1 MHWAEMFIH
10 DLPYPILALE
20 HSALVFGG
28 LLIYLLLTRIG
39 QQRRPPASAIAW
51 VMGIGLF
58 PYVGIPLFL
67 LFGMRKFPRPV
78 RKPRLQKA
86 NGAATE
92 APQWAT
98 GLLAAMDMPSACGN
112 REIVFHED
120 GAASKAALLALIE
133 GAAQRIDLCSFILAP
148 DEVGQE
154 LVAALGRA
162 AARGVKVRVLLDTVG
177 GLQKSRRHIPQL
189 RAAGITVRWFM
200 PLLHN
205 PLKGRSNLR
214 NHRKM
219 VIADGVR
226 LWSGGRNLAVE
237 YFVDRPGC
245 PAWVD
250 LSFEVRGPLAGQ
262 ALALFER
269 DWKMPGG
276 MGQNRIVVEEA
287 PPPAH
292 NGRAQLVPSGP
303 DLADDTLYDL
313 LLTSAYQAKRRI
325 VAVTPYFVP
334 DEALLLA
341 WGMACR
347 RGVDF
352 TLLLPQRS
360 NHRLADL
367 AREQALRELAHAG
380 ARVMLYPG
388 MIHAKAV
395 IVDEELALCG
405 SANLDGRSLFLNFE
419 LMTAFYGSAE
429 IDWLMTWV
437 ARHTARAKRHRPR
450 APSWRRDL
458 VEGLART
465 VAFQL

>member
-1 MHWAEMFIH
+1 MFH
-10 DLPYPILALE
+10 DLPYPVLALE
-20 HSALVFGG
+20 HSALVLGG
-28 LLIYLLLTRIG
+28 LLVYFLLTKIG

-51 VMGIGLF
+51 VMVIGLF

-67 LFGMRKFPRPV
+67 LFGLRKFPRP
-78 RKPRLQKA
+78 RRLPHLRQ
-86 NGAATE
+86 
-92 APQWAT
+92 APGGLEHPVWAT
-98 GLLAAMDMPSACGN
+98 RLLAAMDMPPVSSN
-112 REIVFHED
+112 PEIIFHED
-120 GAASKAALLALIE
+120 GLASKAALLALIE
-133 GAAQRIDLCSFILAP
+133 GATQEIALCSFILAP

-154 LVAALGRA
+154 LVAALGSA
-162 AARGVKVRVLLDTVG
+162 AARGVKVRVLLDAVG

-189 RAAGITVRWFM
+189 RAAGVTVRWFM

-219 VIADGVR
+219 AIADGAR
-226 LWSGGRNLAVE
+226 LWSGGRNLAAE

-245 PAWVD
+245 PAWTD

-262 ALALFER
+262 AQGLFER
-269 DWKMPGG
+269 DWKMPSGI
-276 MGQNRIVVEEA
+276 GQARKDEVAQA
-287 PPPAH
+287 PGATG
-292 NGRAQLVPSGP
+292 GRAQLVPSGP
-303 DLADDTLYDL
+303 DLADDTVYDL

-325 VAVTPYFVP
+325 VVVTPYFVP

-341 WGMACR
+341 LCMACR
-347 RGVDF
+347 RGVSF
-352 TLLLPQRS
+352 TLLLPRRS
-360 NHRLADL
+360 NHILADL

-380 ARVMLYPG
+380 AAVMLFPN

-395 IVDEELALCG
+395 IVDDDLALCG

-419 LMTAFYGSAE
+419 LMTAFYGAAE
-429 IDWLMTWV
+429 MDWLSAWV
-437 ARHTARAKRHRPR
+437 ARQTARSKPYKSR
-450 APSWRRDL
+450 APSWRRDI